1 MIVVKYVSTDLQ
13 DESVSNNVY
22 DYVKAFIVWW
32 SGLGIVYILVGY
44 FQKIFGLP
52 IVKSENLSFIF
63 APLLFIIFI
72 CGKNEVSVVKN
83 NINFLN
89 KVSQKSIY
97 YKANDYLYYYLE
109 IISIIYIFL
118 GLIGFKEME
127 SAIMLG
133 YSIGV
138 RWVIANI
145 KGEKE
150 VEVVRRYIKNI
161 VKIYKI
167 LNKS

>member
-1 MIVVKYVSTDLQ
+1 M
-13 DESVSNNVY
+13 
-22 DYVKAFIVWW
+22 
-32 SGLGIVYILVGY
+32 
-44 FQKIFGLP
+44 
-52 IVKSENLSFIF
+52 
-63 APLLFIIFI
+63 LFIIFI

-83 NINFLN
+83 NINFS
-89 KVSQKSIY
+89 KQSFSKSIY